1 MVMISE
7 YIILWKILVVIF
19 SFAILLS
26 VYKILKY
33 LIRKIILAKTVD
45 DIIYNT
51 AYATA
56 LFVLCAIGIMVMSWM
71 IRGVLCLP

>member
-1 MVMISE
+1 MYFINE
-7 YIILWKILVVIF
+7 YIDVLKIIAIIF
-19 SFAILLS
+19 SFAILVS

-33 LIRKIILAKTVD
+33 PIRKIILAKTND

-51 AYATA
+51 VYATV
-56 LFVLCAIGIMVMSWM
+56 LFILCSIGIIVMSWM

>member
-1 MVMISE
+1 MF

-33 LIRKIILAKTVD
+33 PIRKIILAKTDD

-51 AYATA
+51 VSTA
-56 LFVLCAIGIMVMSWM
+56 LFILCTIGIVVMSWM

>member
-7 YIILWKILVVIF
+7 YIILRKILVVIF

-33 LIRKIILAKTVD
+33 PIRKIILAKTDD

-51 AYATA
+51 VYATA